1 MEKTFYYKARN
12 LEGEQRAGVMVV
24 EDQRQLQAALRE
36 DGFFITQLQEQKP
49 KTKASFLSRGP
60 SLKDLASLSRQL
72 SVMIHA
78 GLSLTSSLRLCAQQT
93 ENQALSSGLSQ
104 VLSQVEEGQA
114 LSTSFGQM
122 PALFPPLFVHM
133 VEAGENGGTLDLMLE
148 RLATYYEREYQ
159 LEQKIRSAM
168 LYPIVVCLLAVVVLA
183 VLIFFILPQ
192 FAGIFA
198 DFQVPIPTA
207 TQFLLDGAA
216 FLTRFWLPILL
227 VFLGIVLGFFAYI
240 QTAQGKQW
248 WDRVSLK
255 LPLIGQLLNWTYTS
269 RLARTLST
277 LVRGGTQILLALEIT
292 GKVVGNTHFQEAIRR
307 AESRVEQGEDLATPL
322 EEAQL
327 LPALFLQL
335 LKVGEE
341 TGALDEMLGQ
351 AADFYEE
358 EVENTAQNLTSLLE
372 PAIVIILGV
381 VVGGLLV
388 TTILPLYDLVSG
400 MTGN

>member
-1 MEKTFYYKARN
+1 MEKTFHYRARN
-12 LEGEQRAGVMVV
+12 LEGELRAGVMVA
-24 EDQRQLQAALRE
+24 EDQRHLQAALRQE
-36 DGFFITQLQEQKP
+36 GFFVTEIQEQKP
-49 KTKASFLSRGP
+49 KTKASLLFRGP

-78 GLSLTSSLRLCAQQT
+78 GLPLTASLRLCGQQT
-93 ENQALSSGLSQ
+93 ENKALSRGLFQALA
-104 VLSQVEEGQA
+104 QVEEGQA
-114 LSTSFGQM
+114 LSVSLGQM
-122 PALFPPLFVHM
+122 PKLFPPLFVHM
-133 VEAGENGGTLDLMLE
+133 VEAGENGGTLDLMLDK
-148 RLATYYEREYQ
+148 LATYYEREYQ
-159 LEQKIRSAM
+159 LEKKIRGAM
-168 LYPIVVCLLAVVVLA
+168 LYPTVVCLLAVVVLA

-198 DFQVPIPTA
+198 DFQMPIPPT
-207 TQFLLDGAA
+207 TRILLDGAA

-227 VFLGIVLGFFAYI
+227 VLLAIVLGFFAYL
-240 QTAQGKQW
+240 QTAEGKRW
-248 WDRVSLK
+248 WDRASLK
-255 LPLIGQLLNWTYTS
+255 LPFIGQLLNWTFTS

-277 LVRGGTQILLALEIT
+277 LTRGGTPILLALEIT
-292 GKVVGNTHFQEAIRR
+292 GKVVGNTRFQEVISQV
-307 AESRVEQGEDLATPL
+307 ESRVEQGEDLATPL

-327 LPALFLQL
+327 LPPLFIQL
-335 LKVGEE
+335 LEVGEE

-358 EVENTAQNLTSLLE
+358 EVENKAKNLTTLLE

-381 VVGGLLV
+381 VVGVLLV